1 MHLAMSTPPSVPPS
15 PGPGESGGLRDQD
28 RLSGSVAHNSPKG
41 DLANFAGDGIG
52 HGNEL
57 QNPKTKAHKNVP
69 VVGAGDWSPGSRAL
83 LGHISLGV
91 KDYDRAKIFFSALRC
106 LGLKLVYD
114 SEEKGP
120 SSGTR
125 ILGYG
130 PDAVHEL
137 LNIFEYGEQAHAPGR
152 GCHVAFNAP
161 SREAVDEFHAQALF
175 NGGSCEGKP
184 GVRARYGP
192 NYYAAFVMSP
202 DGWKLEAVCKN
213 PE

>member
-1 MHLAMSTPPSVPPS
+1 MSNLPSIPPST
-15 PGPGESGGLRDQD
+15 GPGEREELRDEE
-28 RLSGSVAHNSPKG
+28 RLSGSVAHSSPEG

-52 HGNEL
+52 HGREL
-57 QNPKTKAHKNVP
+57 RKPKTEDHKNDP
-69 VVGAGDWSPGSRAL
+69 LVGAEDWSPGSRPL
-83 LGHISLGV
+83 LGHISFGV

-125 ILGYG
+125 TLGYG
-130 PDAVHEL
+130 PDAEHEL

-161 SREAVDEFHAQALF
+161 SRDAVDEFHAQALI
-175 NGGSCEGKP
+175 NGGTCEGKP
-184 GVRARYGP
+184 GLRLRYGP
-192 NYYAAFVMSP
+192 YYYAAFVMSP